1 MRAQSILYA
10 LALLLVSGL
19 GATAAVEYEGY
30 TNPAGDK
37 FPIAIYDNVAINS
50 SGYQPILS
58 DAEQRAYFDTIRMAG
73 FNVELWGKEDI
84 WRKGPINKWGP
95 YLKSLGM
102 NTIISTRGYSLSR
115 SETPYDANTPDSILL
130 QDNWNG
136 LRTVISNYSQDPN
149 VWGYWACDEPGPD
162 NLHKPVYEMRPNQIA
177 VLPTFN
183 MVHKYKESKVP
194 FANFVAV
201 ADKGTIGYFYTDDP
215 NHPNP
220 DIYIPVSYTHLTLP
234 TN

>member
-84 WRKGPINKWGP
+84 WRKISINKWSP

-102 NTIISTRGYSLSR
+102 NTIISTRGFTLTR
-115 SETPYDANTPDSILL
+115 SETPYDANTPRFHPSAPQL
-130 QDNWNG
+130 
-136 LRTVISNYSQDPN
+136 
-149 VWGYWACDEPGPD
+149 E
-162 NLHKPVYEMRPNQIA
+162 RPQNR
-177 VLPTFN
+177 
-183 MVHKYKESKVP
+183 
-194 FANFVAV
+194 
-201 ADKGTIGYFYTDDP
+201 
-215 NHPNP
+215 NH
-220 DIYIPVSYTHLTLP
+220 
-234 TN
+234 